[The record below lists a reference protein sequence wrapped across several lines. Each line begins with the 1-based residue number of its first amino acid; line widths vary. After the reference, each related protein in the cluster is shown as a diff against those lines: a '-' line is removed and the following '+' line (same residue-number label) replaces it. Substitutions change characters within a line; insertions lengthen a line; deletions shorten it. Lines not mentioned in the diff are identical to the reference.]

1 MGSTPNGTPAG
12 RAGTGA
18 VPGDQAPLLAFTGGG
33 TGGHIYPGLAVIEA
47 LRNRGFG
54 GRVVWIGS
62 SKELD
67 RKIVEA
73 RGIEYFAIPSGKLRR
88 SFSLENLADAFR
100 VIAGYS
106 AARRILSQLKPALL
120 FSKGGYVSVP
130 PCRAATS
137 LGIPYVTHESDTS
150 PGLAT
155 RLNAGTAERIFVSWP
170 ETVGMLPESLRAR
183 AEVAGNP
190 VRPSLFDGSA
200 ARGRELA
207 GAPEGLPIVFF
218 TGGSQGSKQVN
229 DLVMAILPALEGKAF
244 VIHQTGR
251 ELFDPERHLPL
262 PGRYV
267 PFAYIGDEMSDILAA
282 ADIVAGRAGAGS
294 IWEAASLGKPMVLIP
309 LAGAGTRGDQVE
321 NARMAEAAGA
331 AISLEGDKA
340 HPAALAEALLG
351 WIGTPTRRKAAEAAC
366 RSLAMI
372 RGKNGNAES
381 SADHIAGYILE
392 RIARDASVANAKT
405 GGGSP

>member
-1 MGSTPNGTPAG
+1 MADP
-12 RAGTGA
+12 GA
-18 VPGDQAPLLAFTGGG
+18 VRGDRPPLLAFTGGG

-54 GRVVWIGS
+54 GRIVWIGS

-67 RKIVEA
+67 RRIVEA

-130 PCRAATS
+130 PCKAASS

-155 RLNAGTAERIFVSWP
+155 RLNAGAAERIFVSWP
-170 ETVGMLPESLRAR
+170 DTVGMLPESMRSR

-190 VRPSLFDGSA
+190 VRPSLFEGSA
-200 ARGRELA
+200 ARGRKLA
-207 GAPEGLPIVFF
+207 GAPEGLPVVFF

-244 VIHQTGR
+244 VIHQTGQD
-251 ELFDPERHLPL
+251 LFDPAQHKPL
-262 PGRYV
+262 PGRYA
-267 PFAYIGDEMSDILAA
+267 PFAYAGDEMSDFLAA
-282 ADIVAGRAGAGS
+282 SDIVAGRAGAGS

-340 HPAALAEALLG
+340 SPSALGEALLD
-351 WIGTPTRRKAAEAAC
+351 WIDNPTRRAAAEAGC
-366 RSLAMI
+366 RSLTMI

-392 RIARDASVANAKT
+392 RIARDASVADAKP